1 MYSGEGSR
9 DGSRV
14 RGLAKTSVARVLFWT
29 RTDALLGA
37 LVDRTRA
44 ALVLGY
50 HRVVEDVTSEAGH
63 TIAAMLITRRML
75 EAQLDWIGRRF
86 RFVGLDELGE
96 RLERHDGAAG
106 PVAAVTFD
114 DGYRDVY
121 EIAFPLLKRKGI
133 PAAVFVVSDL
143 VGSRGLLTHDRLYV
157 ALGRAFARWA
167 SPARALRRLLIGLGI
182 AVRGMEQWTG
192 VGWTAGTVMVWLLR
206 ALPRAEILR
215 VIDALEDEVGF
226 DEAAARGL
234 LPMTWEMLARMQ
246 RAGVVIGSHTR
257 THAWLTLE
265 DRDKALEEL
274 GGSRLDLESR
284 LGITVRHF
292 AYPDGRFNKETAA
305 MVAAAGYRFGYTTC
319 CHRDSSY
326 PLLTI
331 PRRMLWQNACL
342 DDRGRFSAAILS
354 CQVHGVF
361 NLVRGCE
368 QNHAA

>member
-1 MYSGEGSR
+1 MQSA
-9 DGSRV
+9 DGTGDGLKV
-14 RGLAKTSVARVLFWT
+14 RGLVKAGVARALFWT

-37 LVDRTRA
+37 LADRTRT

-50 HRVVEDVTSEAGH
+50 HRVVEDLSTEARH

-75 EAQLDWIGRRF
+75 EEQLDWIGRRF

-114 DGYRDVY
+114 DGYQDVY

-143 VGSRGLLTHDRLYV
+143 VGNRGLLAHDRLYA

-167 SPARALRRLLIGLGI
+167 SPARALRRLLVGLGI
-182 AVRGMEQWTG
+182 VVPGMEQWTG
-192 VGWTAGTVMVWLLR
+192 VGWTAGTVLVWLLR
-206 ALPRAEILR
+206 GLPRADILR
-215 VIDALEDEVGF
+215 VIDAIEDEVGF
-226 DEAAARGL
+226 DEAAARAL
-234 LPMTWEMLARMQ
+234 LPMTWEMLTRMQ
-246 RAGVVIGSHTR
+246 RAGVVIGSHSR

-265 DRDKALEEL
+265 EREKALEEL
-274 GGSRLDLESR
+274 RGSRLDLESR
-284 LGITVRHF
+284 LHITVRHF
-292 AYPDGRFNKETAA
+292 AYPDGRFNNETAE
-305 MVAAAGYRFGYTTC
+305 MVAATGYRFGYTTC
-319 CHRDSSY
+319 NHRDPSY

-342 DDRGRFSAAILS
+342 DARGRFSPAILS